1 MNMFTKAIV
10 RKPAHTFANGIT
22 EAKLGKPDYK
32 LAQKQHEAYCEA
44 LRKCGLELIILE
56 PMPEFPD
63 SCFVEDTAVVT
74 KDFGV
79 IARPGTKKR
88 QGEEVEIKKVL
99 EKMLPLYYITEPGT
113 LDGGDIM
120 QADNRFFIGLSNRTN
135 LTGSRQLKEILDE
148 HNYQVFVIPV
158 CNILHFKTG
167 INYLGENNLLI
178 QEGICSMN
186 ELSSF
191 NRIIVTDDEL
201 YAANCLRVN
210 DYVLVPK
217 GFPKTK
223 FNVENLG
230 YKIIELDLSEFQ
242 KMDGG
247 LSCLSL
253 RF

>member
-1 MNMFTKAIV
+1 MFTKAIV
-10 RKPAHTFANGIT
+10 RQPAHTFANGIT

-44 LRKCGLELIILE
+44 LIKCGLELIVLD
-56 PMPEFPD
+56 PLPDFPD

-88 QGEEVEIKKVL
+88 QGEEIEIKKVL
-99 EKMLPLYYITEPGT
+99 EKMLPLYSITEPGT

-120 QADNRFFIGLSNRTN
+120 HADNRFFIGLSNRTN

-148 HNYQVFVIPV
+148 HNFQTFVIPV

-191 NRIIVTDDEL
+191 NRIIVADDEL

-210 DYVLVPK
+210 DFVLVPK

-223 FNVENLG
+223 SNVEKLG
-230 YKIIELDLSEFQ
+230 YKIIELEMSEFQ